1 MSNRN
6 RLAAVGD
13 RDSVILFKTLGF
25 ITVFAETEE
34 EVDKAVKRL
43 AREETSIIYIT
54 EEAAEKIPQTLER
67 FKALPFP
74 VIIPIPNKNGSKGF
88 GLQLIRENVEKAIGT
103 DILNT

>member
-6 RLAAVGD
+6 KLAAVGD

-25 ITVFAETEE
+25 ITVYAETEE
-34 EVDKAVKRL
+34 EVERAVKNL

-54 EEAAEKIPQTLER
+54 EEAAQKIPDLIER
-67 FKALPFP
+67 YQSEPFP
-74 VIIPIPNKNGSKGF
+74 AIIPIPNKNGSIGIGMKG
-88 GLQLIRENVEKAIGT
+88 IRANVEKAIGT